1 MGVKR
6 IVDVDFWTDNKVVD
20 MFSPEDRLFMLYLMT
35 NPHTTQL
42 GIYSFNKRI
51 MSFEIGYSVEV
62 INVLLDR
69 FENTYEMIKISNE
82 TNEIAIKNYLKFS
95 IIKGGKPVED
105 LLKKEIKQVKNKSL
119 LNYVASN
126 LKEYDNL
133 NQSVNKI
140 LEPINNNINNKSNN
154 NIININN
161 NDNEN
166 TSDLQSLVSQ
176 RIVKKENEDIYEKI
190 IEYLNLKANT
200 NFRKSSKKTKQ
211 LINARLQE
219 KFTFNDFTKVIDNK
233 VADWKGNAKMEMYL
247 RPETLFGTKFEGYL
261 NQNIS
266 NNKQM
271 LNDYLQENNNLKP
284 INENSNETL
293 EELEDFFN
301 NKN

>member
-140 LEPINNNINNKSNN
+140 LEDINNKTNN

-190 IEYLNLKANT
+190 IEYLNLSANT

-247 RPETLFGTKFEGYL
+247 RPETLFGTKFESYL
-261 NQNIS
+261 NQHIS
-266 NNKQM
+266 NNKKM